1 MNAQPSLFSN
11 RLRKSSGSLST
22 VAIVV
27 VILGA
32 IAILGI
38 GGLVVGV
45 RAAAPV
51 ETIGKANLAL
61 ADGTPIGTVVFLNEP
76 KEEWTVVR
84 VELNVKPGATNV
96 RSFHGF
102 HIHANDTVAN
112 GIDCQADPKAPSSTW
127 FVSAD
132 GHWKRDPNDNHG
144 DHSGDMPSLYL
155 NRDGKARSEFTIDR
169 FIPGEIFN
177 RAVIL
182 HAGPDNFA
190 NIPLGVLPTQYT
202 ANSSDAITAT
212 RNTGNS
218 GDRIAC
224 GTIDVT
230 RN

>member
-1 MNAQPSLFSN
+1 
-11 RLRKSSGSLST
+11 
-22 VAIVV
+22 
-27 VILGA
+27 
-32 IAILGI
+32 
-38 GGLVVGV
+38 
-45 RAAAPV
+45 
-51 ETIGKANLAL
+51 
-61 ADGTPIGTVVFLNEP
+61 
-76 KEEWTVVR
+76 
-84 VELNVKPGATNV
+84 
-96 RSFHGF
+96 
-102 HIHANDTVAN
+102 
-112 GIDCQADPKAPSSTW
+112 
-127 FVSAD
+127 
-132 GHWKRDPNDNHG
+132 
-144 DHSGDMPSLYL
+144 MPSLYL

-169 FIPGEIFN
+169 FIPGELFN